1 MAKTM
6 AAFYDIPPWMQKMEN
21 LQRQLEAFTKPLSFI
36 HDDALNAAKNMA
48 AALDGPALRQANMLA
63 QSCSPGM
70 IKMIQQEQLL
80 MSKLYPD
87 GIMKTLQQEQALLS
101 KIYSPDMMKMLQQQQ
116 QLLNDFAPLTEL
128 CSKIAGQMPSWT
140 QAAFDTAVFQR
151 EDLWLAREQGVSRW
165 ADALDRISEI
175 DVPYELEPDEI
186 DELSDEEKQLLTAE
200 ASSIVADSRNWE
212 QQFMASVKKYEEV
225 HPFWAA
231 VLKYLIFSIFLTYIL
246 NAGISKIGEAIR
258 PTRMYEDTTPTS
270 QVVYH
275 IEQHQTVI
283 IVDDSPRYYYVV
295 ETKGEDDEQVKRGYV
310 SKRSIRITEET
321 DDTDSPAT
329 VQP

>member
-1 MAKTM
+1 MAN
-6 AAFYDIPPWMQKMEN
+6 ALGALYELPPWFEEMQRMHSK
-21 LQRQLEAFTKPLSFI
+21 LEELTKPLLAVQN
-36 HDDALNAAKNMA
+36 DTWLAAKNMA
-48 AALDGPALRQANMLA
+48 AALKSPLVTELELMVKQWTPVELEVLRQE
-63 QSCSPGM
+63 
-70 IKMIQQEQLL
+70 QE
-80 MSKLYPD
+80 
-87 GIMKTLQQEQALLS
+87 LLS
-101 KIYSPDMMKMLQQQQ
+101 K
-116 QLLNDFAPLTEL
+116 FAPLADIYTQ
-128 CSKIAGQMPSWT
+128 IVGQIPEWT
-140 QAAFDTAVFQR
+140 RSVFDTTAFQR
-151 EDLWLAREQGVSRW
+151 EDLWFAREQGVSRW

-200 ASSIVADSRNWE
+200 ASSIVTDSRNWE
-212 QQFMASVKKYEEV
+212 QRFMASVKKYEEV

-231 VLKYLIFSIFLTYIL
+231 VLKYLIFSIFLAYIL

-258 PTRMYEDTTPTS
+258 PTRMYEDVTPTS
-270 QVVYH
+270 QVIYH

-295 ETKGEDDEQVKRGYV
+295 EAKSEDDEQVKRGYV

-321 DDTDSPAT
+321 DDADSPAT